1 MNTDEAQQ
9 EITIG
14 VISDTHGLL
23 RPEALAAL
31 AGVHMI
37 IHAGDVEDP
46 EILTALRRIAPLY
59 VVRGNVDRGT
69 WAYKLPRTVVVE
81 AGDTSVF
88 VIHDIEE
95 LDLDPAAAGFGAV
108 VFGHSHRPLMEKRDG
123 VIYLNPG
130 AAGRKRFEQPVGMAY
145 LKVKGEVIEAELI
158 ELDV

>member
-1 MNTDEAQQ
+1 MNTNEAQQ
-9 EITIG
+9 EIKIG

-31 AGVHMI
+31 SGVHMI

-46 EILTALRRIAPLY
+46 EILTALRSIAPLY
-59 VVRGNVDRGT
+59 AVRGNVDRGT

-81 AGDTSVF
+81 AGDASIF

-95 LDLDPAAAGFGAV
+95 LDLDPVAAGFGAV
-108 VFGHSHRPLMEKRDG
+108 IFGHSHQPSMEKRDG

-130 AAGRKRFEQPVGMAY
+130 AAGRKRFERPVGMAY
-145 LKVKGEVIEAELI
+145 LKVRAKEIEAELF